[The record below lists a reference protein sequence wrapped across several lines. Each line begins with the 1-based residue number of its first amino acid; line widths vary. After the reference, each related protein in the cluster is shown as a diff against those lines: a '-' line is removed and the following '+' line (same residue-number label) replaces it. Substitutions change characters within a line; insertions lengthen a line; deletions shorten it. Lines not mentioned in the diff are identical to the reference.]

1 MEEVLRRL
9 LNTYYNLGFSL
20 CNIPIIIIIIIKNI
34 IIIIPII
41 IIVIIIVIMLVF
53 HSHIL
58 ALIHTDALLQP
69 HKLILH

>member
-20 CNIPIIIIIIIKNI
+20 CNIPIIIIIIKNI

-41 IIVIIIVIMLVF
+41 IVVIIIVIMLVF